1 MGRGENIRV
10 VPFGIRYPLITMSF
24 SVILQHMKMLTWL
37 VDCQSDHP
45 AGLDIG
51 SYHHW
56 YMDQA
61 KVLFTISA
69 VIALCSGL

>member
-1 MGRGENIRV
+1 
-10 VPFGIRYPLITMSF
+10 
-24 SVILQHMKMLTWL
+24 MKMLTWL